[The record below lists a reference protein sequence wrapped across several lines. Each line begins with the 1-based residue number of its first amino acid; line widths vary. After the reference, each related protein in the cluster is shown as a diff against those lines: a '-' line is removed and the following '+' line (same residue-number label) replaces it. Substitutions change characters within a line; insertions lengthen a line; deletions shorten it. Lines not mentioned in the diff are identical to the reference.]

1 MVGRE
6 ILRLLMD
13 RRFPM
18 SELTLFSSKRS
29 AGTGVEVAGELVAVE
44 LLKEVSFLEN
54 TDLALC
60 SAGKAVSELVRS
72 WVQGTR
78 IVVVDN
84 SSAFRMDPE
93 VPLVV
98 PEVNPQDL
106 RGHKNYIANPNCSTI
121 QLVVALKPLH
131 DAFGLKRVVVSTYQS
146 VSGAGQKGMDELS
159 TQVQDLFSGKSIHV
173 DHFPQRIAFNCI
185 PHIGTFGDNGYT
197 DEEMKMTNECRKI
210 MGIPDLK
217 VSCTAVRVPVF
228 SCHSESV
235 MIEFQRKASQA
246 GIREVLSKAPG
257 VLVADEPGKGI
268 YPTPAAAVETPEV
281 HVGRI
286 RPDISGKNAFH
297 MWVVSDNLWKG
308 AALNAVQ
315 IAEQLVKDKLL

>member
-6 ILRLLMD
+6 ILRLLID

-29 AGTGVEVAGELVAVE
+29 AGTDVEVAGEQIAVE
-44 LLKEVSFLEN
+44 LLTESSFRDD

-60 SAGKAVSELVRS
+60 SAGKTVSQQVRS

-98 PEVNPQDL
+98 PEVNPLDL
-106 RGHKNYIANPNCSTI
+106 RGHRNYIANPNCSTI

-173 DHFPQRIAFNCI
+173 GHFPQRIAFNCI
-185 PHIGTFGDNGYT
+185 PHIGTFGDDGYT

-210 MGIPDLK
+210 LGIPDLK

-235 MIEFQRKASQA
+235 MIEFQRKASVA
-246 GIREVLSKAPG
+246 GIREILSRAPG
-257 VLVADEPGKGI
+257 VLVADDPAQGI
-268 YPTPAAAVETPEV
+268 YPTPAAAVETSEV

-286 RPDISGKNAFH
+286 RPDISGRNAFH

-315 IAEQLVKDKLL
+315 IAEQLMKDKLL